1 MDPSTINETFDE
13 PGRPGRVLLVDNDP
27 DVSELV
33 QAFLSQTGHEVCALG
48 SAESALELIQ
58 AEGLDSIGSIVLD
71 LRMPGMGGVDFLSAL
86 DGRYSDLPPV
96 VVISGFISE
105 EDREVLEA
113 REEVRALFH
122 KPFDLLAL
130 GQALQNLL
138 SETP

>member
-1 MDPSTINETFDE
+1 MTESFAE
-13 PGRPGRVLLVDNDP
+13 PGKPGRVLLVDNDP

-33 QAFLSQTGHEVCALG
+33 QAFLSQTGHEVKAVD
-48 SAESALELIQ
+48 SAESAFRLIQ
-58 AEGLDSIGSIVLD
+58 EEGLDSIGSIVLD
-71 LRMPGMGGVDFLSAL
+71 LRMPGMGGLDFLVAL
-86 DGRYSDLPPV
+86 DGLSDQKPPV

-105 EDREVLEA
+105 EDREELEA